1 MQKSVWPV
9 YMCYL
14 CTLEST
20 QSHKANLSRAPPI
33 HRFLINLSAIR
44 KCTIAIIKHEV
55 IINILSPICGIPS
68 IKNEKSS
75 LFTVLWRV
83 RLCWY
88 CDLLLDWSPFYDSN
102 FPFLKTK
109 DVLHILLI
117 FETLIT
123 GADTGFPVG
132 GGANPRGRQ
141 HTNLPDFPKTAW
153 NYENFGP

>member
-1 MQKSVWPV
+1 MQRSVWPV

-20 QSHKANLSRAPPI
+20 QSHKANVSRAPPI
-33 HRFLINLSAIR
+33 HRFLINLSAIV

-55 IINILSPICGIPS
+55 IINILSLICGIPS

-88 CDLLLDWSPFYDSN
+88 CDLLLDWSPFYNSS

-109 DVLHILLI
+109 DVQVRIQGGGPGGPGPPLTLGFEAPKLSIFGPYLI
-117 FETLIT
+117 F
-123 GADTGFPVG
+123 P
-132 GGANPRGRQ
+132 
-141 HTNLPDFPKTAW
+141 
-153 NYENFGP
+153 